1 MHGGLIDPRLALPL
15 FESGSM
21 ICRSRPRSRPLFRS
35 GRSEKQNGNK
45 RAPLLLRNIR
55 KRSPDIQNR
64 DRAFCFSL
72 SDCGAYSAVGNTQSS
87 TSLRGKYS
95 PVMGTWRPLAGTYRQ
110 KARAQEARKNGLSEL
125 SPFESIIK
133 RKQAQNFSLRFS
145 CRPACQDSTHNSRK

>member
-21 ICRSRPRSRPLFRS
+21 ICRSRPLFRS

-110 KARAQEARKNGLSEL
+110 KARAQTTRKNRLSEL

-133 RKQAQNFSLRFS
+133 RKQAQDFADYSRNRNRCRSLQIVS
-145 CRPACQDSTHNSRK
+145 MESLL